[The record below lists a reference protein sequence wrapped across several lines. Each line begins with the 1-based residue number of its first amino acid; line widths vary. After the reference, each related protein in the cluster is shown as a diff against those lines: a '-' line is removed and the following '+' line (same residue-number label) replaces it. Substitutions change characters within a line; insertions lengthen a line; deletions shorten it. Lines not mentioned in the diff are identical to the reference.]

1 LGNAAVKFEPRYDRC
16 RCVGAWPRIR
26 HATIRNFITY
36 GGSDDKAL
44 RPQIP
49 SYAAAFGAGVTI
61 ASWEP
66 NTSSVLIKGY
76 QSAAT
81 QAWVGVVSNLLAEFA
96 PDVKRMLRKN
106 KADANAKSP
115 PN

>member
-1 LGNAAVKFEPRYDRC
+1 
-16 RCVGAWPRIR
+16 
-26 HATIRNFITY
+26 
-36 GGSDDKAL
+36 
-44 RPQIP
+44 
-49 SYAAAFGAGVTI
+49 
-61 ASWEP
+61 
-66 NTSSVLIKGY
+66 VLIKGY